1 MASKICPV
9 IRAFDGTA
17 LVTSVEYKGQKVKYH
32 ACVESQC
39 AWFDEE
45 SKRCAVLLNA
55 RAAAHLAA
63 NT

>member
-1 MASKICPV
+1 MAKICP
-9 IRAFDGTA
+9 IIKAFSDLS
-17 LVTSVEYKGQKVKYH
+17 LVTSVDHNGQKAKYH
-32 ACVESQC
+32 ACVEAKC
-39 AWFDEE
+39 AWFDDE